1 MAAPRI
7 VPLEPHEADAAYAL
21 ARLGYPELSL
31 AGWRRLA
38 RRILRSRP
46 GRSGALT
53 ARDGAG
59 RLNGMLIYAVDPAL
73 NGPPTLR
80 IEKLIAF
87 DMMDACP
94 VAEALVAQALTL
106 GRAQGCDAIAVRR
119 PLSPS
124 AETTALIVE
133 SGAGALHR
141 IL

>member
-7 VPLEPHEADAAYAL
+7 APLEPHEVDAAYAM

-38 RRILRSRP
+38 RHILRCGP

-73 NGPPTLR
+73 NGPPALR
-80 IEKLIAF
+80 VEKLIAF
-87 DMMDACP
+87 DMMDAGL
-94 VAEALVAQALTL
+94 VAEALVARALTL
-106 GRAQGCDAIAVRR
+106 GRAQGCDAIALRR

-133 SGAGALHR
+133 SGAGALHQV
-141 IL
+141 L

>member
-7 VPLEPHEADAAYAL
+7 APLEPHEVDAAYAL

-38 RRILRSRP
+38 RHMLRPGP

-59 RLNGMLIYAVDPAL
+59 RLNGMLIYAVDAALSGPPAL
-73 NGPPTLR
+73 R
-80 IEKLIAF
+80 VEKLIAF

-94 VAEALVAQALTL
+94 VAEALVARALTL
-106 GRAQGCDAIAVRR
+106 GRAQGCDAIALRR

-133 SGAGALHR
+133 SGAGALHQV
-141 IL
+141 L